1 MTGKALLIAALCTLA
16 AALAVPAAGVAATPT
31 VTHGQFRP
39 LSYHWPVK
47 PFDRQH
53 PIRGGFGDPRTLSRD
68 EPFGWTGPNESGA
81 YSFHNGIDIVA
92 AAGTAVYPVVS
103 GWVAKAEAD
112 EIVIDTYDGRA
123 FQYYHLSKARD
134 IQRGAKV
141 VVDHTVLG
149 WIRHKYGHVHL
160 AEIDNHL
167 IHNPLDYGHLEPY
180 DDSTRPVATELYL
193 DNGPVPS
200 PLAGRTIHPGDPL
213 AVAAYDPPA
222 MDVPGEWSGLPQAPA
237 LVKWRMFHAG
247 TYSPWHVVVDFRET
261 EPTPREFWSVYA
273 RGSYQNHP
281 VFDHRL
287 FDNPGRYLYRLDPP
301 SELQPGLY
309 RLQVQVADIR
319 HNYSTTTWALQTQA
333 SASSQHRRR
342 YIRTLP
348 SYCSDTA
355 PCHLRKGRYRLGPK
369 SVLPGLRL
377 TLPRGWSGTEN
388 WQGALHLIPA
398 GHPNDALVVWTDLVA
413 VKSTGPGHGTT
424 VLTNVG
430 TTPTDL
436 LSWLTSNPDFMV
448 VSTPTATKIAGR
460 IPATTLTVGVSASAN
475 YGDPGCPSNP
485 RCADFFTSPLWGQDF
500 YSIGY
505 PEEAQFSLAVIKRGT
520 KEHTLFVLLD
530 AINDSDMAALRAAT
544 HSVIASFWL
553 PKTVT
558 PG

>member
-1 MTGKALLIAALCTLA
+1 MKGKALLIAALCTLA
-16 AALAVPAAGVAATPT
+16 AALALPAAGVAATPT
-31 VTHGQFRP
+31 VTHTQFRP

-53 PIRGGFGDPRTLSRD
+53 PIRGGFGDPRTVSPD
-68 EPFGWTGPNESGA
+68 EPFGLTGPSESGA

-92 AAGTAVYPVVS
+92 APGTAVYPVVS
-103 GWVAKAEAD
+103 GRVVRAISD
-112 EIVIDTYDGRA
+112 EISIHTADGRS
-123 FQYYHLSKARD
+123 FQYYHLSKDRAIRP
-134 IQRGAKV
+134 GKFV
-141 VVDHTVLG
+141 VAYHTVLG
-149 WIRHKYGHVHL
+149 WIRTRYGHVHL
-160 AEIDNHL
+160 AEIDGHL
-167 IHNPLDYGHLEPY
+167 VHNPLDPGHLEPY
-180 DDSTRPVATELYL
+180 HDWTKPAATELYV
-193 DNGPVPS
+193 DDGPVPS
-200 PLAGRTIHPGDPL
+200 PVEGRAVGLRDRL
-213 AVAAYDPPA
+213 AVDVSDPPA

-237 LVKWRMFHAG
+237 LVEWRMFHAG

-273 RGSYQNHP
+273 PGSYQNHP

-287 FDNPGRYLYRLDPP
+287 FDNPGRYLYRLNLPND
-301 SELQPGLY
+301 LQAGLY
-309 RLQVQVADIR
+309 RLQVQVADVR

-348 SYCSDTA
+348 SDCSDTA

-413 VKSTGPGHGTT
+413 VKSTGPSHGTT

-430 TTPTDL
+430 TTATAL

-460 IPATTLTVGVSASAN
+460 IPATTLTMGVSAAAN
-475 YGDPGCPSNP
+475 YGDPGCASNP
-485 RCADFFTSPLWGQDF
+485 RCADFFKSPLWGQDF

-505 PEEAQFSLAVIKRGT
+505 PEEAQFSLAAIKRGT
-520 KEHTLFVLLD
+520 KGHTLFVGLE
-530 AINDSDMAALRAAT
+530 ATNDSDMAALRAAT
-544 HSVIASFWL
+544 HSVVASFWL

-558 PG
+558 SG